1 MGKTIT
7 ISEENARKA
16 FNEGT
21 PEIRK
26 MLSTLCAPHIFKTEP
41 KRNYID
47 TFELVCEDAGED
59 IDDYEINDSMT
70 YKEKWTKDLDAL
82 ILLEKVFNVRPI
94 NRADTS
100 ESKWSAWHNVDK
112 DKDAPAG
119 FRLSFDV
126 CGCGASR
133 AVVGARPEFLEKAD
147 AEYVGTKFMWLHEL
161 IELVREP
168 FKRLLREL

>member
-1 MGKTIT
+1 MGKQLTIDAD
-7 ISEENARKA
+7 NARKA

-26 MLSTLCAPHIFKTEP
+26 MLTTLCAPHVFKTEP

-82 ILLEKVFNVRPI
+82 MLLERVFNVRPI

-119 FRLSFDV
+119 FRLSFL
-126 CGCGASR
+126 GCDYHYSHAFI
-133 AVVGARPEFLEKAD
+133 GARPEFLEKAD
-147 AEYVGTKFMWLHEL
+147 AEYVGTKFMWLYERFAQNYQL
-161 IELVREP
+161 SKTNP
-168 FKRLLREL
+168 